1 MITMETTWLV
11 QVVIVGTMSVV
22 TAFVGFALKRLFVER
37 MDALGGDIKDMREEF
52 KDLSSTVHQMAIDRE
67 RDMASVKQRI
77 TRIETKLDIE

>member
-1 MITMETTWLV
+1 METTWLV

-52 KDLSSTVHQMAIDRE
+52 KDLNSTVQQMAIDRE

>member
-52 KDLSSTVHQMAIDRE
+52 KDLNSTVQQMAIDRE

>member
-1 MITMETTWLV
+1 METTWLV

-52 KDLSSTVHQMAIDRE
+52 KHLNSTVHQMAIDRE